1 MKTKQTEFVRKIKEE
16 KQWLEFTETLKEDLG
31 ITKQDL
37 ETNSPFILIHLLQD
51 YLDRYGITENQ
62 FCEML
67 DNFAKVGFAKSGIF
81 MYHPTNEKFVVM
93 KVNSECVLNDA
104 KHNETLNELNKLFR
118 SQHGIR

>member
-1 MKTKQTEFVRKIKEE
+1 MKTSKKSFDRRLKAIKH
-16 KQWLEFTETLKEDLG
+16 WLELKGGLEQLG
-31 ITKQDL
+31 ITKEDAG
-37 ETNSPFILIHLLQD
+37 SPFVVIHFVQD

-67 DNFAKVGFAKSGIF
+67 ENFAKVGFAKSGIF

-104 KHNETLNELNKLFR
+104 KHKETLNELNKLFR
-118 SQHGIR
+118 SKHGIR

>member
-1 MKTKQTEFVRKIKEE
+1 MKTKQTEFVRKLKAIKR
-16 KQWLEFTETLKEDLG
+16 WLELKGVIEQLG
-31 ITKQDL
+31 ITKEDL
-37 ETNSPFILIHLLQD
+37 ENNSPFVVIHFVQD

-67 DNFAKVGFAKSGIF
+67 DNFAKVGFSKSGIF

-104 KHNETLNELNKLFR
+104 KQQETLNELNKLIR

>member
-1 MKTKQTEFVRKIKEE
+1 MKTKQTEFVRKLKAIKR
-16 KQWLEFTETLKEDLG
+16 WLELKGVIEQLG
-31 ITKQDL
+31 ITKEDL
-37 ETNSPFILIHLLQD
+37 ENNSPFVVIHFVQD

-93 KVNSECVLNDA
+93 KSPVPA
-104 KHNETLNELNKLFR
+104 AETPACSLR
-118 SQHGIR
+118 SAPGWSGTAACRG

>member
-1 MKTKQTEFVRKIKEE
+1 MKTKQTEFVRKVKAIKR
-16 KQWLEFTETLKEDLG
+16 WLELKGVIEQLG
-31 ITKQDL
+31 ITKEDL
-37 ETNSPFILIHLLQD
+37 ENNSPFVVIHFVQD

-93 KVNSECVLNDA
+93 KVNSKCVLNDA
-104 KHNETLNELNKLFR
+104 KKNETLNELNKLVR
-118 SQHGIR
+118 SKHGIR